1 MRIDK
6 YLKVSRIIK
15 RRPVAKELLD
25 AGKVTLNQQVAKA
38 SATLKIGD
46 TITVTYGNKIIAL
59 QVVSLLENV
68 RKEEASSMYQLH
80 QEIVL

>member
-25 AGKVTLNQQVAKA
+25 AGKVMLNQQVAKA
-38 SATLKIGD
+38 SATIKIGD
-46 TITVTYGNKIIAL
+46 RITVTYGNKIIAL

-68 RKEEASSMYQLH
+68 RKEEASSMYQLL